1 MLGIGRASEYA
12 GWWNQGNKPATVVLT
27 GSSALRYTN
36 AQTPSYSLLT
46 GVGGSPAGQWQVQSE
61 GNYNIT
67 GYTGLTG
74 YNANRATVV
83 ATVYLDWPTSGIPSS
98 AFVAYNVNLEIKQS
112 ATQTEYYSPSIR
124 LSNSNTQFSV
134 DSLLSGYATIL
145 PGSYTQYV
153 GKWLTFV
160 WTMSETQSSF
170 TNWSTQQ
177 GSSGNYV
184 RTAIY
189 DSLTGALIQKYDFR
203 GIPNFPTDLSVWPN
217 SVPTATY
224 QGDTAV
230 LTTGYGSG
238 PDVNGTY
245 YNTRL
250 NTVWWS
256 IGTMFDP
263 LTTTNT
269 SWRTTRPSATI
280 DTGKAWLNLQL
291 TNYIV
296 DDTGQYAITDSG
308 MGLFSA
314 TNNVVVKGPYN
325 SGNNYSAD
333 DWAAYQST
341 TITSNKD
348 TA

>member
-12 GWWNQGNKPATVVLT
+12 GWWTGNRPASVTFT
-27 GSSALRYTN
+27 GAGALRYTN
-36 AQTPSYSLLT
+36 QQTPSYSILT
-46 GVGGSPAGQWQVQSE
+46 GVGGSPAGQMQVASE
-61 GNYNIT
+61 GSYNIT

-74 YNANRATVV
+74 YNANRATIV
-83 ATVYLDWPTSGIPSS
+83 ATLYADWPTSGIPSG

-112 ATQTEYYSPSIR
+112 ATQTEYYSPSIQ
-124 LSNSNTQFSV
+124 LGNSNTNFQLN
-134 DSLLSGYATIL
+134 SLLGGYSATL

-153 GKWLTFV
+153 GKWLTCV

-170 TNWSTQQ
+170 TSFSNQQ

-184 RTAIY
+184 RTAVY
-189 DSLTGALIQKYDFR
+189 DTQTGALIYKYDFR
-203 GIPNFPTDLSVWPN
+203 GSPNFPTDLSVWPN
-217 SVPTATY
+217 TVPTATF

-230 LTTGYGSG
+230 FTGCYGSG
-238 PDVNGTY
+238 PDSGGTY
-245 YNTRL
+245 YNTRVNNL
-250 NTVWWS
+250 WWS

-280 DTGKAWLNLQL
+280 DTGKAWLNLQM
-291 TNYIV
+291 TDYVVDSNGQYIV
-296 DDTGQYAITDSG
+296 TASGQD
-308 MGLFSA
+308 LFSN
-314 TNNVVVKGPYN
+314 TNNAVVRGNYN
-325 SGNNYSAD
+325 SGNNWTAA
-333 DWAAYQST
+333 DWALYQST